1 MPSIAL
7 FFQSFTRQE
16 EILRHLSEALNFQII
31 TDDQL
36 IADVIAAY
44 KIDEK
49 KIRHSMYG
57 KISVFN
63 QFTLE
68 KERHINLIKME
79 LTNRLHRV
87 THCIYTGFH
96 SLLIPKKITHVL
108 KVLIADEKSNRI
120 TQAIAEGVSEKE
132 AKRLIKQSDINAY
145 IWTDFLFKK
154 EAIDRSLY
162 DVVLPLGDKSLE
174 KSAKII
180 VDNFHK
186 TSILETEQS
195 KQALEDMLL
204 EAKVERELLQ
214 HGHKMV
220 VHAEQGNIT
229 LEVNKSV
236 LNFSGL
242 AYELIRI
249 AQVVNGVQKVEVVI
263 GMEYDNSI
271 YRSQHFELPSKVLL
285 VDDERELIETLS
297 ERLINRDVGSYA
309 VFDGQQ
315 AMDFIDEDKPEIMV
329 LDLRMPGIDGIEVLR
344 RTKQK
349 NPEIEVIILTGHGTE
364 EDKKT
369 CLSLG
374 AFAYLQKPVDME
386 ELSRTI
392 QKAHARINRNSD
404 SH

>member
-16 EILRHLSEALNFQII
+16 EILRHLSESLNFQII

-36 IADVIAAY
+36 IEEVVAAY
-44 KIDEK
+44 KIEEK
-49 KIRHSMYG
+49 KIRHSMYE

-79 LTNRLHRV
+79 LANRLHGV
-87 THCIYTGFH
+87 THCIYAGYH
-96 SLLIPKKITHVL
+96 SLLIPKSITHVL
-108 KVLIADEKSNRI
+108 KVLIADEKTNRI
-120 TQAIAEGVSEKE
+120 AQAITEGISEKE
-132 AKRLIKQSDINAY
+132 AKKLIKQSDINAY

-186 TSILETEQS
+186 TSILETEKS
-195 KQALEDMLL
+195 KQAVEDMLL
-204 EAKVERELLQ
+204 EAKVEKELLQ
-214 HGHKMV
+214 KGHKMV
-220 VHAEQGNIT
+220 AHANRGNIT

-236 LNFSGL
+236 LNFNGL
-242 AYELIRI
+242 AYELSSI
-249 AQVVNGVQKVEVVI
+249 AQIVNGVQKVEVVI

-315 AMDFIDEDKPEIMV
+315 ALDFIDEDKPEIMV

-392 QKAHARINRNSD
+392 QGAHARINRN
-404 SH
+404 